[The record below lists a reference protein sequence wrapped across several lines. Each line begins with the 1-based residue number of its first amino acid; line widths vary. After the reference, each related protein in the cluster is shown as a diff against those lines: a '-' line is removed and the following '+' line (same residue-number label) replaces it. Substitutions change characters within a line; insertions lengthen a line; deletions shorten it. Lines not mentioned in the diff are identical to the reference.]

1 MSKGCF
7 PWARRRRTVGG
18 LEVAAMEP
26 RFVAELEPFLVEPD
40 QGLIPRPRH
49 ALDEPSGLA
58 DQREDLADAG
68 A

>member
-1 MSKGCF
+1 
-7 PWARRRRTVGG
+7 
-18 LEVAAMEP
+18 MEP
-26 RFVAELEPFLVEPD
+26 RFVAELEPFLDEPD